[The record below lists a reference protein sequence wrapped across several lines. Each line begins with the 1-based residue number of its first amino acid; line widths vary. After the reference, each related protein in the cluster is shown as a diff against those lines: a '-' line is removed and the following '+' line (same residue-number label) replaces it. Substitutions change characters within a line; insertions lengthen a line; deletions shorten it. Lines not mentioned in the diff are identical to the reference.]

1 MNTQSTQQASKPN
14 ARPMIGEL
22 LIEADLL
29 QHNMLKHA
37 LDTRRITEQPTGII
51 LTRLGYVSER
61 DIKST
66 LLAQSLIAEGAIARK
81 TAVAALARSARS
93 GMSLTDA
100 IEVLDTDN
108 NNNDLVYQQQHT
120 SQSLTI
126 RINPT
131 SSAELN
137 YLIQTSRMV
146 GPEVFQ
152 QAIDRCRDNNE
163 TIGRA
168 LLNMHA
174 INHYDLKILLDAYLL
189 IQTGKLTREEAARA
203 LGEMR
208 RRHCTFTQVL
218 VALKL
223 PGRNVSD
230 RLKMAELLTE
240 SGAVPERDCLLAVEQ
255 SLTKDQLLTE
265 TLVSNQLLTDK
276 QKDAALTL
284 VHLAGRGVLSRVEAI
299 GIFTRLKKEG
309 GSLRS
314 ILQESRS
321 VKDPEERLTAP
332 TLNLLIRAGL
342 VNADDAARATMQ
354 HSAFGLGKL
363 KSLLAEGLVSA
374 HTLNNATKLQ
384 TMLASG
390 HLDLHQAASALIV
403 CDREHISAEQ
413 AKLKLGYDDHHFD
426 IPEERVMPADQIKA
440 FLDRDIFKI
449 LAITSFAIG
458 CGCMVF
464 ASPLAL
470 PIQLTIVACI
480 ALLLLVG
487 LPAITSRMVE
497 AQKQQQVAA
506 HQDLMDSARETKNR
520 LKSLRSCRVGFEMED

>member
-1 MNTQSTQQASKPN
+1 MNTQSKQQAPQPN

-37 LDTRRITEQPTGII
+37 LDTRRITEQPTGMI

-100 IEVLDTDN
+100 IEVLDS
-108 NNNDLVYQQQHT
+108 NDSRDTYQQQHI

-137 YLIQTSRMV
+137 YLVQTSRMV

-208 RRHCTFTQVL
+208 RKHCTFTQVL

-230 RLKMAELLTE
+230 KLKMAELLTE

-321 VKDPEERLTAP
+321 VKDPEGLTAP

-374 HTLNNATKLQ
+374 HTLNNAIKLQ

-403 CDREHISAEQ
+403 CDREHVSAEQ

-426 IPEERVMPADQIKA
+426 VAEERVMPADQIKA
-440 FLDRDIFKI
+440 FFDRDAFKI

-464 ASPLAL
+464 ASPLAM

-487 LPAITSRMVE
+487 LPAITRRMVE